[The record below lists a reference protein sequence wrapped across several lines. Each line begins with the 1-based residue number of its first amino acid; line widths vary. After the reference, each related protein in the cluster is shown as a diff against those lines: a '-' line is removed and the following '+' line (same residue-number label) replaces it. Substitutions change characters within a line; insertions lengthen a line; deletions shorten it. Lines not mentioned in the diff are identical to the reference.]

1 MADGSPVPGRWSAVD
16 ARPAANAR
24 PATEARPAT
33 DAAPAAPGWSAAGT
47 ARAADAAPAAGVAPP
62 VRASPGPAACTP
74 IPTPT
79 PTAHATPP
87 AATPAPVYVVGID
100 AGGTRT
106 RAVLAELGGGAV
118 IGEGAAGPGN
128 SLTVPG
134 PLLADHL
141 VEAVARAVPEALR
154 GRVVAVAGGFAGA
167 GHQGQGA
174 DEPGRLRAGA
184 ALSAALARLGV
195 TAASVGVHSDI
206 ETTFAAA
213 PGHPADGLVLVAG
226 TGAVAAR
233 MTGRVPTATSG
244 GDGWLLGDDGAG
256 FWIGRAAVRAALRA
270 ADGRGGPT
278 ALVRALG
285 RDLGLPEDV
294 LPPEGYGASGAA
306 GWSAERRTAYRARL
320 LPAVMDRAPV
330 RLADHAPMVVRTA
343 EDKDAVAVG
352 ILRQA
357 ARHLADTVAALAPR
371 PGEPLVATGG
381 LLAPEGP
388 LLPPLTERL
397 APLGLTVT
405 PVADGSPGAV
415 ALARLA
421 HGRSG

>member
-1 MADGSPVPGRWSAVD
+1 MNSDL
-16 ARPAANAR
+16 NQ
-24 PATEARPAT
+24 
-33 DAAPAAPGWSAAGT
+33 
-47 ARAADAAPAAGVAPP
+47 
-62 VRASPGPAACTP
+62 ASPGVTALPAC
-74 IPTPT
+74 
-79 PTAHATPP
+79 
-87 AATPAPVYVVGID
+87 VVGID

-106 RAVLAELGGGAV
+106 RAVLAELDGGRV
-118 IGEGAAGPGN
+118 RGEGSAGPGN
-128 SLTVPG
+128 ALTVPG

-141 VEAVARAVPEALR
+141 AEAVARAVPEELR

-167 GHQGQGA
+167 GHRAQGA

-184 ALSAALARLGV
+184 ALSAALDRLGV

-233 MTGRVPTATSG
+233 IAGRVPAATSG
-244 GDGWLLGDDGAG
+244 GDGWLLGDDGGG

-270 ADGRGGPT
+270 ADGRGAPT
-278 ALVRALG
+278 ALVRAVG
-285 RDLGLPEDV
+285 RDLGLPEEV
-294 LPPEGYGASGAA
+294 LPAEGYGTTGAA
-306 GWSAERRTAYRARL
+306 EWSAERRTAYRARL
-320 LPAVMDRAPV
+320 LPAVMDRSPV
-330 RLADHAPMVVRTA
+330 RLADHAPGVVRTA
-343 EDKDAVAVG
+343 EERDAVAAR
-352 ILRQA
+352 ILREA
-357 ARHLADTVAALAPR
+357 ARRLAETVAALTPR

-381 LLAPEGP
+381 LLAPDGP

-421 HGRSG
+421 HAPDA